1 VPDLRAASTLGSLGG
16 ARRVRGR
23 LLPLPAACS
32 LCALCCGERVRSIIC
47 AACSPRHNASARNP
61 ASRSLSPQ
69 DLSAMVAKL
78 LKAEEKLVQLY
89 SFSSLFGGGRSTG
102 FGLIY
107 DSLEAMKKFEP
118 RFRLKRAGIEDGKKK
133 RSRKQW
139 KDQKKKIKRTWGT
152 GKRETARA
160 AKKAAA
166 S

>member
-1 VPDLRAASTLGSLGG
+1 MLTAAPSPLVRPPAHVRAPAPSL
-16 ARRVRGR
+16 AR
-23 LLPLPAACS
+23 
-32 LCALCCGERVRSIIC
+32 
-47 AACSPRHNASARNP
+47 
-61 ASRSLSPQ
+61 PQ
-69 DLSAMVAKL
+69 DLGALIAKL
-78 LKAEEKLVQLY
+78 LKTDEKLVTLY

-107 DSLEAMKKFEP
+107 DSVDAMKKFEP
-118 RFRLKRAGIEDGKKK
+118 KYRLKRAGIDDGKKK